1 MPGETVRGRQ
11 ENRSTSIIKTGDRER
26 ERWCLLLINVW
37 SDIKEGTVNLTVK
50 LANLRGMTIIWLR
63 YAGNNWISHVALY
76 AVGVPKPVH
85 GPHRALRVVKRAVR
99 APIYSGQCHHQAFLP
114 TYNHP
119 VAVSLTYRI
128 SGWEPVAHF
137 LIHSRPHW
145 LALPAGWVARLPGS
159 HLHAKCVFICFPVLV
174 LWKWKQLHFNNWEHG
189 RVTQPLSKVFR
200 NLTKAAM
207 F

>member
-11 ENRSTSIIKTGDRER
+11 ENRSTSIIKAGDRER
-26 ERWCLLLINVW
+26 ERWCLLLINIW

-63 YAGNNWISHVALY
+63 HAGNNWISHVALY

-119 VAVSLTYRI
+119 VAVSLTYHI

-145 LALPAGWVARLPGS
+145 LALPQGGWHACQALIFMLNVFSFASRFWFYGS
-159 HLHAKCVFICFPVLV
+159 ENSFI
-174 LWKWKQLHFNNWEHG
+174 
-189 RVTQPLSKVFR
+189 
-200 NLTKAAM
+200 LTTGSM
-207 F
+207 GESRSRFQRFLEI